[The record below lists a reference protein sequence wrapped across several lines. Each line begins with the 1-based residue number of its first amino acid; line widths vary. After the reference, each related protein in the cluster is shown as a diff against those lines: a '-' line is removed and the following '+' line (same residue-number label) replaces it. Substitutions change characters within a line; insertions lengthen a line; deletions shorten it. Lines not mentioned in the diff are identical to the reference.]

1 MVDRQ
6 RRISIFKARSLLL
19 DEQTDAVL
27 VQEVLGSRSKASTR
41 AYGVLVQRHE
51 NKVRNFLRYLTKQ
64 ADRADDLAQ
73 EAFLNAWEKLATL
86 EDAEKFGSWV
96 QRIAY
101 RLFLHEERH
110 AKVIHR
116 HAESERVVHEI
127 TSPSLEAAAPG
138 LEAAAPGIE
147 AAAPGLEEVGELEK
161 LLTGCDA
168 NEAELLVLV
177 YGFGFTIAEVA
188 SERGIAEGTVKSLL
202 HRAKHKIR
210 DHHSLAS

>member
-6 RRISIFKARSLLL
+6 RRISIFKARSLVL

-27 VQEVLGSRSKASTR
+27 VQEVLGSRGKASTR

-127 TSPSLEAAAPG
+127 TSPSLEAAAS
-138 LEAAAPGIE
+138 GIE
-147 AAAPGLEEVGELEK
+147 GVGELEK

-168 NEAELLVLV
+168 DEAELLVLV

>member
-6 RRISIFKARSLLL
+6 RRISIFKARSLVL

-27 VQEVLGSRSKASTR
+27 VQEVLGSRGKASTR

-127 TSPSLEAAAPG
+127 TSPSLEAAAS
-138 LEAAAPGIE
+138 GIE
-147 AAAPGLEEVGELEK
+147 GVGELEK

-168 NEAELLVLV
+168 DEAELLVLV

-188 SERGIAEGTVKSLL
+188 NERGIAEGTVKSLL